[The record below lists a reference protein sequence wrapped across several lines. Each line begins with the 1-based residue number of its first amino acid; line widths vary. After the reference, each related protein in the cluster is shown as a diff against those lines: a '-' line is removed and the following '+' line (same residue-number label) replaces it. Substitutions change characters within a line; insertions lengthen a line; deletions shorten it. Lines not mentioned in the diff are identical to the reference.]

1 MKLKLTLILLVSFF
15 ISNDSLAQLI
25 EAQNYGGKKELKR
38 IIEQEM
44 VYPAEALKQGIEGIV
59 GLTFEVNE
67 MGEVE
72 KIRITRSANP
82 ELDKEAIRLLKLLVW
97 DAAMLNGT
105 NVKTENAIPFS
116 FNIKKYQKTVKE
128 RGYEIPENFISASNE
143 ENFKIYDYDNIEKQ
157 PLPDLDNSYDNLT
170 DYINRNINYPSE
182 ALKNDISGY
191 VKLKFVVEPSGK
203 ITNIKEVKPLGSG
216 CSGESI
222 RLLKT
227 IKWKAGLINEKPVR
241 TVMQMNFNF
250 NLLGGVNGNPS
261 GANGAQ

>member
-1 MKLKLTLILLVSFF
+1 MKLKLSIILILTFF
-15 ISNDSLAQLI
+15 AFDQLFAQLI
-25 EAQNYGGKKELKR
+25 EAQNYGGKTELKR

-44 VYPAEALKQGIEGIV
+44 VYPAEALKQGIEGTV
-59 GLTFEVNE
+59 GLTFEVSE
-67 MGEVE
+67 LGEVE
-72 KIRITRSANP
+72 KIRITRSVNP
-82 ELDKEAIRLLKLLVW
+82 AIDNEAIRLLKLLLW
-97 DAAMLNGT
+97 DAARLNGT
-105 NVKTENAIPFS
+105 ATRTENAIPFTFS
-116 FNIKKYQKTVKE
+116 IKKYQKAVKE
-128 RGYEIPENFISASNE
+128 RGYEVPENFIAGDNL
-143 ENFKIYDYDNIEKQ
+143 ENFKVYDYDNIQKQ
-157 PLPDLDNSYDNLT
+157 PLPDLDNNYDNLT
-170 DYINRNINYPSE
+170 DYISRNINYPSE

-227 IKWKAGLINEKPVR
+227 IKWKAGLMNEKPAR

>member
-1 MKLKLTLILLVSFF
+1 MKLKPALILFLSIFLSFN
-15 ISNDSLAQLI
+15 ISAQFI
-25 EAQNYGGKKELKR
+25 EAQNYGGKTELKR

-44 VYPAEALKQGIEGIV
+44 IYPAEAIKQGIEGIV
-59 GLTFEVNE
+59 GLTFEVSE
-67 MGEVE
+67 KGDVE
-72 KIRITRSANP
+72 KIRITRSAHP
-82 ELDKEAIRLLKLLVW
+82 DLDKEAIRLLKLLLW
-97 DAAMLNGT
+97 DAARLNGT
-105 NVKTENAIPFS
+105 ATKTENAIPFNFS
-116 FNIKKYQKTVKE
+116 IKKYQKAVKE
-128 RGYEIPENFISASNE
+128 RGYEIPENFIADGDD
-143 ENFKIYDYDNIEKQ
+143 ENFQTYDYDNIQKQ
-157 PLPDLDNSYDNLT
+157 PLPDLDNNYDNLT
-170 DYINRNINYPSE
+170 DYISRNINYPPE